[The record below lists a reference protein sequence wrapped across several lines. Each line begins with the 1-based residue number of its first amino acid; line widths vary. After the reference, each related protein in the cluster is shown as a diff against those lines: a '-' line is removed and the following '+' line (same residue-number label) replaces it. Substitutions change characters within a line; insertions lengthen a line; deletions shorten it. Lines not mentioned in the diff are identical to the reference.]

1 MTGRANS
8 SRKRTDADKAEEL
21 KRCWEMRVAGHS
33 ERDIAAATGIALTTV
48 HRRLVEAFESHVSPA
63 RDEIRAWEDARL
75 DRVLRVATDI
85 AENAADDEVRLKAVA
100 QVVKVSERRTQMH
113 GVNAPTASLVV
124 NSDVPYDPNT
134 EFGRV
139 FAEELSAARAE
150 YRPEGDSD
158 AVSTL

>member
-1 MTGRANS
+1 MV
-8 SRKRTDADKAEEL
+8 SRSTSKKYTDAQRAEQL
-21 KRCWEMRVAGHS
+21 VRCWELRRAGHS
-33 ERDIAAATGIALTTV
+33 QHEIARAVGLSQTTV
-48 HRRLVEAFESHVSPA
+48 YRRLREAFEAQVSPE
-63 RDEIRAWEDARL
+63 RDEVRAWEDSRL
-75 DRVLRVATDI
+75 DWVVKTAVEVADS
-85 AENAADDEVRLKAVA
+85 ADDPEVRLKALDRVMKA
-100 QVVKVSERRTQMH
+100 SERRSHMH
-113 GVNAPTASLVV
+113 GVDAPAKSLVV